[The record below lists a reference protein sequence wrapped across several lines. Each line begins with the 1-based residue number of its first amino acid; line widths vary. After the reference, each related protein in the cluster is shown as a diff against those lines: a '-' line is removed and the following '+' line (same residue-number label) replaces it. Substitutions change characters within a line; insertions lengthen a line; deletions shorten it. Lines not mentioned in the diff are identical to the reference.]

1 MLASILLVSLLE
13 LTNGQ
18 NLGNPDPTLAA
29 FASASGSS
37 ARSARNVSFPIVD
50 SLFFLSP
57 GDKLLL
63 RWWGTGKG
71 EEELVVSPSY
81 ALLVPEMGRIDVRGI
96 PLDKVRLRVDSL
108 LRRNVR
114 PSLIDLQV
122 VEPVD
127 ALVQV
132 TGNTSKP
139 GISVVS
145 SGTRLSALLSSLG
158 LDVLVVLRSVQAN
171 PPLREGENLKLP
183 SLRRVRLVR
192 GGSRDTVYCDL
203 LRSIL
208 AGDLSQDPP
217 LYSGDKIEV
226 LLQGQ
231 VIGVSGQAPNTGFLE
246 FLEGETVGQFLA
258 AIGVSPPF
266 PKAEAYGA
274 DGQRRPLDE
283 SEVINAGMGTIWLP
297 GVSRP
302 ERVPMVWVQGF
313 VPRPGGYPLR
323 PGASVED
330 ILRSAG
336 VSNGRTDSTVAVPVK
351 RGWNWLQPGKAGSSE
366 RSTLAEVKLAL
377 SEYRSHSRGNYS
389 DPNPVLS
396 SDDSIV
402 VLRVDPVVWVG
413 GQVIRPGFVPW
424 VPGHNH
430 LDYVRAAGGYSNR
443 PWKDRTNV
451 LDVYTEQPVPL
462 DQPIRPG
469 SAVIVP
475 ERRYIYPEQWI
486 TLSATVIS
494 VIFGGVAIYLQASA
508 R

>member
-1 MLASILLVSLLE
+1 MLASILLASLLE

-18 NLGNPDPTLAA
+18 ILGNPDPTLAA
-29 FASASGSS
+29 LASASGSS
-37 ARSARNVSFPIVD
+37 ASSGKNVAFPIVD

-57 GDKLLL
+57 GDKVRL

-81 ALLVPEMGRIDVRGI
+81 SLLVPEMGRIDVRGI
-96 PLDKVRLRVDSL
+96 PLDRVRLRVDSL

-114 PSLIDLQV
+114 PSLVEFEV
-122 VEPVD
+122 VDPVD
-127 ALVQV
+127 AMVQV
-132 TGNTSKP
+132 TGNVSKP
-139 GISVVS
+139 GISVVP
-145 SGTRLSALLSSLG
+145 SGTRLSSLLSSLG
-158 LDVLVVLRSVQAN
+158 LDVLVVLRSVQVN
-171 PPLREGENLKLP
+171 PPLREGERMSLP
-183 SLRRVRLVR
+183 SLRRVRLIR
-192 GGSRDTVYCDL
+192 GGSRDTVHCDL

-231 VIGVSGQAPNTGFLE
+231 VIGVSGQAPNAGFLE
-246 FLEGETVGQFLA
+246 FLEGETVGQFLS

-266 PKAEAYGA
+266 PKAETNGS
-274 DGQRRPLDE
+274 DGLRRPLEE
-283 SEVINAGMGTIWLP
+283 SEVVSAGMGTIWLP

-323 PGASVED
+323 PGARVED

-336 VSNGRTDSTVAVPVK
+336 LSQGRTDSSVAVPVK
-351 RGWNWLQPGKAGSSE
+351 RGWNWLQPGRVGSGE
-366 RSTLAEVKLAL
+366 QSTLAEVKLAL
-377 SEYRSHSRGNYS
+377 SEYRSQSRGNYS

-396 SDDSIV
+396 GDDSIV

-424 VPGHNH
+424 VPGNSHR
-430 LDYVRAAGGYSNR
+430 DYVQAAGGYSNS
-443 PWKDRTNV
+443 PWKDRTTV
-451 LDVYTEQPVPL
+451 LDIFTEQAVPL
-462 DQPIRPG
+462 SQPIRPG